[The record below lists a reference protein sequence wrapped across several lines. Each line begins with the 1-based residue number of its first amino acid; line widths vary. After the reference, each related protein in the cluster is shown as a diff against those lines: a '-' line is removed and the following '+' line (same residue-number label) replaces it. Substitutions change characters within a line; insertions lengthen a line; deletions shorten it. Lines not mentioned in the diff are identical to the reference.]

1 MGLNWRDAA
10 LAAAGLIGIG
20 VAVSHG
26 VLTQRLMVEPF
37 ERLSEGRIT
46 APIRRLVPCLLH
58 FSTFNWFLGGATL
71 IVAAISFGTE
81 ARLATAALVGSSYLY
96 GALGNLWGVRRP
108 HPGWALYAVAIV
120 LIVFGVGSVTR

>member
-1 MGLNWRDAA
+1 MEMNWRDAA
-10 LAAAGLIGIG
+10 LVVAGMIGIA

-26 VLTQRLMVEPF
+26 VLTQRLMVVPF
-37 ERLSEGRIT
+37 ERLSEGRIA

-58 FSTFNWFLGGATL
+58 FSAFNWFLGGVAL
-71 IVAAISFGTE
+71 IVAAISFGVE
-81 ARLATAALVGSSYLY
+81 ARLVTAALVGSSYLY

-120 LIVFGVGSVTR
+120 LIVFGVGGVAR